1 MRIRVTSAIGRGQT
15 LLSSFDDALY
25 RCGVHNYNLLALSSV
40 VPPGSCI
47 EKDRCHRPATDE
59 HGDRLYVVKAEARSD
74 QPGEAVAA
82 GIGWYQ
88 WGDGRGLFVEH
99 EVTETCS
106 ARAEE
111 HVGQMIRL
119 SLGDLCRV
127 RGIPFCKRRV
137 TMSTI
142 AGAVDDGPT
151 TALVVAV
158 FQSERWQVLAT
169 PPGRVA
175 GAGE

>member
-1 MRIRVTSAIGRGQT
+1 MKIRVVAAVGRGQT

-40 VPPGSCI
+40 IPPGSQI
-47 EKDRCHRPATDE
+47 EEAGCHAPPTDE

-74 QPGEAVAA
+74 QADEAVAA

-99 EVTETCS
+99 EVTETCPDC
-106 ARAEE
+106 ARAQ
-111 HVGQMIRL
+111 VALLIRL
-119 SLGDLCRV
+119 SLYDLCQV
-127 RGIPFCKRRV
+127 RGIPFDARRV
-137 TMSTI
+137 GMMTI
-142 AGAVDDGPT
+142 SEAADGQPT

-158 FQSERWQVLAT
+158 FQSERWTAAST
-169 PPGRVA
+169 NAGGR
-175 GAGE
+175 